1 VAELLRQF
9 FRFSGV
15 GCVSAV
21 AHYGLLILLVQ
32 GVRADAVT
40 ASAAGALLGAV
51 VNYALNYRFTFR
63 SNKAHHESFSK
74 FAVVALVGLGLN
86 TLLMW
91 ILVDGLG
98 AYYLLAQVL
107 TTGLVLME
115 FFRQPLLD
123 LPRTSGFSRENAMMR
138 GVPHACLCF

>member
-1 VAELLRQF
+1 MAELLRQF

-32 GVRADAVT
+32 VAGVDAVI

-63 SNKAHHESFSK
+63 SNKAHHESVRK
-74 FAVVALVGLGLN
+74 FVVVALVGLGLN

-91 ILVDGLG
+91 VLVDGLR
-98 AYYLLAQVL
+98 AHYLLAQVL
-107 TTGLVLME
+107 TTGLVLIWS
-115 FFRQPLLD
+115 F
-123 LPRTSGFSRENAMMR
+123 SGNRFWTFHERPASSE
-138 GVPHACLCF
+138 GSQ